1 MQRHKVDR
9 LEALLF
15 ALRAELGATRL
26 TIKVEPSGYTI
37 IADNRT
43 TQSRSLYV
51 AQLEAGDK
59 AAGRR
64 PMPF

>member
-1 MQRHKVDR
+1 MTRAKVDR
-9 LEALLF
+9 LEALLND
-15 ALRAELGATRL
+15 LLAELGAATL
-26 TIKVEPSGYTI
+26 TVKVEPSGYTI

-64 PMPF
+64 PIPF

>member
-1 MQRHKVDR
+1 MTRAKVDR
-9 LEALLF
+9 LEALLND
-15 ALRAELGATRL
+15 LLAELGAATL
-26 TIKVEPSGYTI
+26 TVRVEPSGYTI

-64 PMPF
+64 PIPF

>member
-1 MQRHKVDR
+1 MTRAKVDR
-9 LEALLF
+9 LEALLND
-15 ALRAELGATRL
+15 LLAELGAATL
-26 TIKVEPSGYTI
+26 TVKAEPSGYTI

-64 PMPF
+64 PIPF